1 MGILDREIICGVP
14 AGAQINRRKKQ
25 EMMTRRSFLKIT
37 GAMAL
42 AVGAA
47 GALSGCDAVDNAVG
61 SFFQQYGD
69 QKGHAADS
77 AGSFMYALS
86 NQYQPWS
93 YGEELVLLA
102 VEFQVKNL
110 TNETVTFKASDITSA
125 TIDGHK
131 AKVVLDP
138 KKAAN
143 VSGLDKYTPLFDA
156 NGTKTYGPGKD
167 LNKAEAGYICF
178 QPVGEAHVNKNW
190 SSLEFTFNLKGK
202 TSTFV
207 MNRNADGSVTSAR
220 K

>member
-1 MGILDREIICGVP
+1 M
-14 AGAQINRRKKQ
+14 

-47 GALSGCDAVDNAVG
+47 GALSGCDAVDNTVG

>member
-1 MGILDREIICGVP
+1 M
-14 AGAQINRRKKQ
+14 

-77 AGSFMYALS
+77 VGSFMYALS
-86 NQYQPWS
+86 NRSCAWS
-93 YGEELVLLA
+93 YGGELALLA

-138 KKAAN
+138 KTAIN
-143 VSGLDKYTPLFDA
+143 GRDVGEYTPLFDA
-156 NGTKTYGPGKD
+156 NGTKTYAPGKN
-167 LNKAEAGYICF
+167 LNKAEEGCIYF
-178 QPVGEAHVNKNW
+178 QPEGEAHVNKNW
-190 SSLEFTFNLKGK
+190 SSLEFTFKLKGK

-207 MNRNADGSVTSAR
+207 MTRNADGSVTSAR
-220 K
+220 KQ

>member
-1 MGILDREIICGVP
+1 M
-14 AGAQINRRKKQ
+14 

-47 GALSGCDAVDNAVG
+47 GALSGCDAVDNALG

-77 AGSFMYALS
+77 VGSFMYALS
-86 NQYQPWS
+86 NRSCAWS
-93 YGEELVLLA
+93 YGGELALLA
-102 VEFQVKNL
+102 IGFQVKNL
-110 TNETVTFKASDITSA
+110 TNETVTFKATDITSA
-125 TIDGHK
+125 KIDGHK

-138 KKAAN
+138 KTAIN
-143 VSGLDKYTPLFDA
+143 GRDVGEYTPLFDA
-156 NGTKTYGPGKD
+156 NGTKTYAPGKD
-167 LNKAEAGYICF
+167 LNKAEEGCIYF
-178 QPVGEAHVNKNW
+178 QPVYAEGEAHVNKNW
-190 SSLEFTFNLKGK
+190 SSLEFTFKLKGK

-207 MNRNADGSVTSAR
+207 MTRNADGSVTSAR

>member
-1 MGILDREIICGVP
+1 M
-14 AGAQINRRKKQ
+14 

-47 GALSGCDAVDNAVG
+47 GALSGCDAVDNALG

-86 NQYQPWS
+86 NRNNRWW
-93 YGEELVLLA
+93 YGEELALLA
-102 VEFQVKNL
+102 IGFQVKNL
-110 TNETVTFKASDITSA
+110 TDETVTFKASDITRA

-138 KKAAN
+138 KKEAN
-143 VSGLDKYTPLFDA
+143 VSDVGEYTPLFDA
-156 NGTKTYGPGKD
+156 NGTKTYGPGKN
-167 LNKAEAGYICF
+167 LSKAEEGCIYF
-178 QPVGEAHVNKNW
+178 KPVYAEGEAHDVNKNW
-190 SSLEFTFNLKGK
+190 SSLEFTFTLKDK

>member
-1 MGILDREIICGVP
+1 M
-14 AGAQINRRKKQ
+14 

-47 GALSGCDAVDNAVG
+47 GALSGCDAVDNALG

-86 NQYQPWS
+86 NKCQPWS
-93 YGEELVLLA
+93 NGEELVLLA

-110 TNETVTFKASDITSA
+110 TEDTVTFKASDITSA
-125 TIDGHK
+125 KIDGHK

-138 KKAAN
+138 EKAAN
-143 VSGLDKYTPLFDA
+143 VSGLGDYTPLFDA
-156 NGTKTYGPGKD
+156 NGTKT
-167 LNKAEAGYICF
+167 LWAG
-178 QPVGEAHVNKNW
+178 QE
-190 SSLEFTFNLKGK
+190 SE
-202 TSTFV
+202 
-207 MNRNADGSVTSAR
+207 
-220 K
+220 

>member
-1 MGILDREIICGVP
+1 M
-14 AGAQINRRKKQ
+14 

-47 GALSGCDAVDNAVG
+47 GALSGCDAVDNALG

-86 NQYQPWS
+86 NQYQQWS
-93 YGEELVLLA
+93 NGEELVLLA

-143 VSGLDKYTPLFDA
+143 VSGLGKYIPLFDA

-167 LNKAEAGYICF
+167 LNKAEEGCIYF
-178 QPVGEAHVNKNW
+178 QPAVYAEGEAHVNKNW

-207 MNRNADGSVTSAR
+207 MNRNADGSITSAR

>member
-1 MGILDREIICGVP
+1 M
-14 AGAQINRRKKQ
+14 

-86 NQYQPWS
+86 NQYQPRS

>member
-1 MGILDREIICGVP
+1 M
-14 AGAQINRRKKQ
+14 

-86 NQYQPWS
+86 NRYQPWS
-93 YGEELVLLA
+93 YEEELVLLA

-110 TNETVTFKASDITSA
+110 TEETVTFKASDITSA

-143 VSGLDKYTPLFDA
+143 VSGLGDYTPLFDA

-190 SSLEFTFNLKGK
+190 SSLEFTFTLKGK
-202 TSTFV
+202 SSTFV

>member
-1 MGILDREIICGVP
+1 M
-14 AGAQINRRKKQ
+14 

-77 AGSFMYALS
+77 VGSFMYALS
-86 NQYQPWS
+86 NRSCAWS
-93 YGEELVLLA
+93 YGGELALLA
-102 VEFQVKNL
+102 IGFQVKNL
-110 TNETVTFKASDITSA
+110 TDETVTFKATDITSA
-125 TIDGHK
+125 KIDGHK

-138 KKAAN
+138 KTAIN
-143 VSGLDKYTPLFDA
+143 GRDVGEYTPLFDA
-156 NGTKTYGPGKD
+156 NGTKTYAPGKNLD
-167 LNKAEAGYICF
+167 QAEEGCIYF
-178 QPVGEAHVNKNW
+178 QPVYAEGEAHVNENW
-190 SSLEFTFNLKGK
+190 SSLEFSFKLKDK
-202 TSTFV
+202 SSTFV
-207 MNRNADGSVTSAR
+207 MTRNADGSVTSAR

>member
-1 MGILDREIICGVP
+1 M
-14 AGAQINRRKKQ
+14 

-143 VSGLDKYTPLFDA
+143 VERFGQVHPAVRCKRHQ
-156 NGTKTYGPGKD
+156 D
-167 LNKAEAGYICF
+167 LWAG
-178 QPVGEAHVNKNW
+178 Q
-190 SSLEFTFNLKGK
+190 
-202 TSTFV
+202 
-207 MNRNADGSVTSAR
+207 GSE
-220 K
+220 

>member
-1 MGILDREIICGVP
+1 M
-14 AGAQINRRKKQ
+14 

-47 GALSGCDAVDNAVG
+47 GALSGCDAVDNALG

-77 AGSFMYALS
+77 VGSFMYALS
-86 NQYQPWS
+86 NRSCAWS
-93 YGEELVLLA
+93 YGGELALLA
-102 VEFQVKNL
+102 IGFQVKNL
-110 TNETVTFKASDITSA
+110 TDETVTFKASDITSA
-125 TIDGHK
+125 KIDGHK

-138 KKAAN
+138 KTAIN
-143 VSGLDKYTPLFDA
+143 GRDVGEYTPLFDA

-167 LNKAEAGYICF
+167 LNKAEEGCIYF
-178 QPVGEAHVNKNW
+178 QPVYAEGEEHVNKNW
-190 SSLEFTFNLKGK
+190 SSLEFTFTLKGK
-202 TSTFV
+202 SSTFV

>member
-1 MGILDREIICGVP
+1 M
-14 AGAQINRRKKQ
+14 

-47 GALSGCDAVDNAVG
+47 GALSGCDAVDNALG

-77 AGSFMYALS
+77 VGSFMYALS
-86 NQYQPWS
+86 NRSCAWS
-93 YGEELVLLA
+93 YGGELALLA
-102 VEFQVKNL
+102 IGFQVKNL
-110 TNETVTFKASDITSA
+110 TDETVTFKASDITSA
-125 TIDGHK
+125 KIDGHK
-131 AKVVLDP
+131 ANVVLDP
-138 KKAAN
+138 KTAIN
-143 VSGLDKYTPLFDA
+143 GRDVGEYTPLFDA
-156 NGTKTYGPGKD
+156 NGTKTYAPGKN
-167 LNKAEAGYICF
+167 LNKAEEGCIYF
-178 QPVGEAHVNKNW
+178 QPAVYAEGETHVNKNW

>member
-1 MGILDREIICGVP
+1 M
-14 AGAQINRRKKQ
+14 

-86 NQYQPWS
+86 NRSRGWS
-93 YGEELVLLA
+93 YNGELALLA

-125 TIDGHK
+125 KIGSASQRLVTIRSILSD
-131 AKVVLDP
+131 VVSFSF
-138 KKAAN
+138 
-143 VSGLDKYTPLFDA
+143 V
-156 NGTKTYGPGKD
+156 
-167 LNKAEAGYICF
+167 CF
-178 QPVGEAHVNKNW
+178 
-190 SSLEFTFNLKGK
+190 L
-202 TSTFV
+202 
-207 MNRNADGSVTSAR
+207 VTHCPIMEDM
-220 K
+220 

>member
-1 MGILDREIICGVP
+1 M
-14 AGAQINRRKKQ
+14 

-47 GALSGCDAVDNAVG
+47 GALSGCDAVDNALG

-86 NQYQPWS
+86 NRSCAWS
-93 YGEELVLLA
+93 YGGELALLA
-102 VEFQVKNL
+102 IGFQVKNL
-110 TNETVTFKASDITSA
+110 TNETVTFKATDITSA
-125 TIDGHK
+125 KIDGHK

-138 KKAAN
+138 KTAIN
-143 VSGLDKYTPLFDA
+143 GRDVGEYTPLFDA
-156 NGTKTYGPGKD
+156 NGTKTYAPGKD
-167 LNKAEAGYICF
+167 LNKAEEGCIYF
-178 QPVGEAHVNKNW
+178 QPVYAEGEAHVNKNW
-190 SSLEFTFNLKGK
+190 SSLEFTFTLKGK

-207 MNRNADGSVTSAR
+207 MTRNADGSVTSAR

>member
-1 MGILDREIICGVP
+1 M
-14 AGAQINRRKKQ
+14 

-37 GAMAL
+37 GAVAL

-47 GALSGCDAVDNAVG
+47 GALSGCDAVDNALG

-86 NQYQPWS
+86 NRNNRWW

-102 VEFQVKNL
+102 IGFQVKNL
-110 TNETVTFKASDITSA
+110 TEETVTFKASDITSA
-125 TIDGHK
+125 KIDGHK

-138 KKAAN
+138 KKEAN
-143 VSGLDKYTPLFDA
+143 VSDVGEYTPLFDA
-156 NGTKTYGPGKD
+156 NGTKTYGPGKN
-167 LNKAEAGYICF
+167 LSKAEEGCIYF
-178 QPVGEAHVNKNW
+178 QPVYAEGEAHDVNKNW
-190 SSLEFTFNLKGK
+190 GSLEFTFKLKGN

-207 MNRNADGSVTSAR
+207 MTRNADGSVTSAR

>member
-1 MGILDREIICGVP
+1 M
-14 AGAQINRRKKQ
+14 

-47 GALSGCDAVDNAVG
+47 GALSGCDAVDNALG

-77 AGSFMYALS
+77 VGSFMYALS
-86 NQYQPWS
+86 NRYCGWS
-93 YGEELVLLA
+93 YEKELVLLA
-102 VEFQVKNL
+102 IGFQVKNL
-110 TNETVTFKASDITSA
+110 TDSTVTFKASDITSA
-125 TIDGHK
+125 KIDGHK

-138 KKAAN
+138 KTAAN
-143 VSGLDKYTPLFDA
+143 VSNVGEYTPLFDA

-167 LNKAEAGYICF
+167 LNKAEEGCIYF
-178 QPVGEAHVNKNW
+178 QPVYAEGEAPVNENW
-190 SSLEFTFNLKGK
+190 SSLEFTFKLKDK

>member
-1 MGILDREIICGVP
+1 M
-14 AGAQINRRKKQ
+14 

-86 NQYQPWS
+86 NKCQPWS
-93 YGEELVLLA
+93 NGEELVLLA

-110 TNETVTFKASDITSA
+110 TDETVTFKASDITSA

-131 AKVVLDP
+131 ANVVLDP
-138 KKAAN
+138 KTAIN
-143 VSGLDKYTPLFDA
+143 GRDVGEYTPLFDA

-178 QPVGEAHVNKNW
+178 QPVYAEGEAHVNKNW

-202 TSTFV
+202 PSTFV
-207 MNRNADGSVTSAR
+207 MNRNADGNVTSSR

>member
-1 MGILDREIICGVP
+1 M
-14 AGAQINRRKKQ
+14 

-47 GALSGCDAVDNAVG
+47 GALSGCDAVDNALG

-86 NQYQPWS
+86 NQCQSWS
-93 YGEELVLLA
+93 NGEELVLLA

-143 VSGLDKYTPLFDA
+143 VSGLGKYIPLFDA

-178 QPVGEAHVNKNW
+178 QPEGEAHVNKNW
-190 SSLEFTFNLKGK
+190 SSLEFTFKLKGK
-202 TSTFV
+202 NSTFV

>member
-1 MGILDREIICGVP
+1 M
-14 AGAQINRRKKQ
+14 

-47 GALSGCDAVDNAVG
+47 GALSGCDAVDNALG

-77 AGSFMYALS
+77 VGKFMYALS
-86 NQYQPWS
+86 NRTCGWS
-93 YGEELVLLA
+93 NKDELVLLA
-102 VEFQVKNL
+102 IGFQVKNL

-125 TIDGHK
+125 KIDGHK
-131 AKVVLDP
+131 AKVVLDL
-138 KKAAN
+138 KAAAN
-143 VSGLDKYTPLFDA
+143 VSGFGDYTPLFDA

-178 QPVGEAHVNKNW
+178 QPVYAEGEAHVNKNW
-190 SSLEFTFNLKGK
+190 SSLEFTFTLKGK

-207 MNRNADGSVTSAR
+207 MTRNADGSVTSAR

>member
-1 MGILDREIICGVP
+1 M
-14 AGAQINRRKKQ
+14 

-86 NQYQPWS
+86 NQYQQWS
-93 YGEELVLLA
+93 NGEELVLLA

-143 VSGLDKYTPLFDA
+143 VSGLGKYIPLFDA

-190 SSLEFTFNLKGK
+190 SSLEFTFTLKGK
-202 TSTFV
+202 SSTFV

>member
-1 MGILDREIICGVP
+1 M
-14 AGAQINRRKKQ
+14 

-47 GALSGCDAVDNAVG
+47 GALSGCDAVDNALG

-77 AGSFMYALS
+77 A
-86 NQYQPWS
+86 
-93 YGEELVLLA
+93 
-102 VEFQVKNL
+102 K
-110 TNETVTFKASDITSA
+110 
-125 TIDGHK
+125 IDGHK

-138 KKAAN
+138 EKAAN
-143 VSGLDKYTPLFDA
+143 VSGLGDYTPLFDA
-156 NGTKTYGPGKD
+156 NGTKTYGPGKN

-178 QPVGEAHVNKNW
+178 QPVYDEGEAHVNKKW
-190 SSLEFTFNLKGK
+190 GSLEFTFKLKGN

-207 MNRNADGSVTSAR
+207 MNRNADGSITSAR

>member
-1 MGILDREIICGVP
+1 MV
-14 AGAQINRRKKQ
+14 
-25 EMMTRRSFLKIT
+25 MMTRRSFLKIT

-47 GALSGCDAVDNAVG
+47 GALSGCDAVDNALG

-86 NQYQPWS
+86 NRNNRWW
-93 YGEELVLLA
+93 YGEELALLA
-102 VEFQVKNL
+102 IGFQVKNL
-110 TNETVTFKASDITSA
+110 TDETVTFKATDITRA

-138 KKAAN
+138 KKEAN
-143 VSGLDKYTPLFDA
+143 VSDVGEYTPLFDV
-156 NGTKTYGPGKD
+156 NGTKTYAPGKN
-167 LNKAEAGYICF
+167 LSKAEEGCIYF
-178 QPVGEAHVNKNW
+178 QPVYAEGEAHDVNKNW
-190 SSLEFTFNLKGK
+190 SSLEFTFKLKDK

>member
-1 MGILDREIICGVP
+1 M
-14 AGAQINRRKKQ
+14 

-86 NQYQPWS
+86 NRCQPWS

-102 VEFQVKNL
+102 IGFQVKNL
-110 TNETVTFKASDITSA
+110 TDETVTFKASDITSA
-125 TIDGHK
+125 KIDGHK
-131 AKVVLDP
+131 ANVVLDP
-138 KKAAN
+138 KTAIN
-143 VSGLDKYTPLFDA
+143 GRDVGEYTPLFDA
-156 NGTKTYGPGKD
+156 NGTKTYGPGKN
-167 LNKAEAGYICF
+167 LNKAEEGCIYF
-178 QPVGEAHVNKNW
+178 QPAVYAEGETHVNKNW

>member
-1 MGILDREIICGVP
+1 M
-14 AGAQINRRKKQ
+14 
-25 EMMTRRSFLKIT
+25 EMMTQRSFLKIT

>member
-1 MGILDREIICGVP
+1 M
-14 AGAQINRRKKQ
+14 

-77 AGSFMYALS
+77 VGSFMYALS
-86 NQYQPWS
+86 NRSRGWS
-93 YGEELVLLA
+93 YNGELALLA

-138 KKAAN
+138 KTAIN
-143 VSGLDKYTPLFDA
+143 GRDVGEYTPLFDA
-156 NGTKTYGPGKD
+156 NGTKTYGPGKN
-167 LNKAEAGYICF
+167 LNEAEKGCIYF
-178 QPVGEAHVNKNW
+178 QPEGEAHVNKNW
-190 SSLEFTFNLKGK
+190 SSLEFTFKLKGK

-207 MNRNADGSVTSAR
+207 MTRNADGNVTSAR

>member
-1 MGILDREIICGVP
+1 M
-14 AGAQINRRKKQ
+14 

-86 NQYQPWS
+86 NRCQPWS

-110 TNETVTFKASDITSA
+110 TEDTVTFKASDITSA

-138 KKAAN
+138 EKAAN
-143 VSGLDKYTPLFDA
+143 VSGLGDYTPLFDA
-156 NGTKTYGPGKD
+156 NGTKTYAPGKN
-167 LNKAEAGYICF
+167 LNKAEEGCIYF
-178 QPVGEAHVNKNW
+178 QPAVYAEGEAHVNKNW

-207 MNRNADGSVTSAR
+207 MNRNADGSITSAR

>member
-1 MGILDREIICGVP
+1 M
-14 AGAQINRRKKQ
+14 

-47 GALSGCDAVDNAVG
+47 GALSGCDAVDNALG

-86 NQYQPWS
+86 NQCQPWS
-93 YGEELVLLA
+93 NGEELVLLA

-143 VSGLDKYTPLFDA
+143 VSDVGKYTPLFDE
-156 NGTKTYGPGKD
+156 NGTKTYAPGKD

-178 QPVGEAHVNKNW
+178 QPVYAEGEAHVNKNW
-190 SSLEFTFNLKGK
+190 SSLEFTFTLKGK

-220 K
+220 KE

>member
-1 MGILDREIICGVP
+1 M
-14 AGAQINRRKKQ
+14 

-47 GALSGCDAVDNAVG
+47 GALSGCDAVDNALG

-86 NQYQPWS
+86 NRNNRWW
-93 YGEELVLLA
+93 YGEELALLA
-102 VEFQVKNL
+102 IGFQVKNL
-110 TNETVTFKASDITSA
+110 TDETVTFKASDITSA
-125 TIDGHK
+125 KIDDHK

-138 KKAAN
+138 KKEAN
-143 VSGLDKYTPLFDA
+143 VSDVGEYTPLFDA
-156 NGTKTYGPGKD
+156 NGTKTYAPGKN
-167 LNKAEAGYICF
+167 LNKAEEGCIYF
-178 QPVGEAHVNKNW
+178 QPVYAEGEAHDVNKNW
-190 SSLEFTFNLKGK
+190 SSLEFTFKLKDK

>member
-1 MGILDREIICGVP
+1 M
-14 AGAQINRRKKQ
+14 

-47 GALSGCDAVDNAVG
+47 GALSGCDAVDNALG

-86 NQYQPWS
+86 NRNNRWW
-93 YGEELVLLA
+93 YGEELALLA
-102 VEFQVKNL
+102 IGFQVKNL
-110 TNETVTFKASDITSA
+110 TDETVTFKASDITSA

-138 KKAAN
+138 KKEAN
-143 VSGLDKYTPLFDA
+143 VSDVGEYTPLFDA
-156 NGTKTYGPGKD
+156 NGTKTYAPGKN
-167 LNKAEAGYICF
+167 LSKAEEGCIYF
-178 QPVGEAHVNKNW
+178 QPVYAEGEAHDVNKNW
-190 SSLEFTFNLKGK
+190 SSLEFTFKLKGN

-207 MNRNADGSVTSAR
+207 MTRNADGSVTSAR

>member
-1 MGILDREIICGVP
+1 M
-14 AGAQINRRKKQ
+14 

-47 GALSGCDAVDNAVG
+47 GALSGCDAVDNALG

-77 AGSFMYALS
+77 VGSFMYALS
-86 NQYQPWS
+86 NRSCAWS
-93 YGEELVLLA
+93 YGGELALLA
-102 VEFQVKNL
+102 IGFQVKNL
-110 TNETVTFKASDITSA
+110 TDETVTFKASDITSA
-125 TIDGHK
+125 KIDGHK
-131 AKVVLDP
+131 ANVVLDP
-138 KKAAN
+138 KTAIN
-143 VSGLDKYTPLFDA
+143 GRDVGEYTPLFDA

-167 LNKAEAGYICF
+167 LNKAEEGCIYF
-178 QPVGEAHVNKNW
+178 QPAVYAEGETHVNKNW

>member
-1 MGILDREIICGVP
+1 M
-14 AGAQINRRKKQ
+14 

-47 GALSGCDAVDNAVG
+47 GALSGCDTVDNALG

-93 YGEELVLLA
+93 YEEELVLLA

-143 VSGLDKYTPLFDA
+143 VSGLGKYTPLFDA

-190 SSLEFTFNLKGK
+190 SSLEFTFTLKGK

>member
-1 MGILDREIICGVP
+1 M
-14 AGAQINRRKKQ
+14 

-47 GALSGCDAVDNAVG
+47 GALSGCDAVDNALG

-86 NQYQPWS
+86 NRNNRWW

-102 VEFQVKNL
+102 IGFQVKNL
-110 TNETVTFKASDITSA
+110 TDETVTFKASDITSA

-138 KKAAN
+138 KKEAN
-143 VSGLDKYTPLFDA
+143 VSDVGEYTPLFDA
-156 NGTKTYGPGKD
+156 NGTKTYGPGKN
-167 LNKAEAGYICF
+167 LNKAEEGCIYF
-178 QPVGEAHVNKNW
+178 QPVYAEGEAHDVNKNW
-190 SSLEFTFNLKGK
+190 SSLEFTFKLKDK

>member
-1 MGILDREIICGVP
+1 M
-14 AGAQINRRKKQ
+14 

-47 GALSGCDAVDNAVG
+47 GALSGCDAVDNALG

-77 AGSFMYALS
+77 VGSFMYALS
-86 NQYQPWS
+86 NRSCAWS
-93 YGEELVLLA
+93 YGGELALLA
-102 VEFQVKNL
+102 IGFQVKNL
-110 TNETVTFKASDITSA
+110 TNETVTFKATDITSA
-125 TIDGHK
+125 KIDGHK

-138 KKAAN
+138 KTAIN
-143 VSGLDKYTPLFDA
+143 GRDVGEYTPLFDA
-156 NGTKTYGPGKD
+156 NGTKTYAPGKD
-167 LNKAEAGYICF
+167 LNKAEEGCIYF
-178 QPVGEAHVNKNW
+178 QPVYAEGEAHVNKNW
-190 SSLEFTFNLKGK
+190 SSLEFTFTLKGK

-207 MNRNADGSVTSAR
+207 MTRNADGSVTSAR

>member
-1 MGILDREIICGVP
+1 M
-14 AGAQINRRKKQ
+14 

-47 GALSGCDAVDNAVG
+47 GALSGCDTVDNALG

-86 NQYQPWS
+86 NRNNRWW
-93 YGEELVLLA
+93 YGEELALLA
-102 VEFQVKNL
+102 IGFQVKNL
-110 TNETVTFKASDITSA
+110 TDETVTFKATDITRA

-138 KKAAN
+138 KKEAN
-143 VSGLDKYTPLFDA
+143 VSDVGEYTPLFDA
-156 NGTKTYGPGKD
+156 NGTKTYGPGKN
-167 LNKAEAGYICF
+167 LSKAEEGCIYF
-178 QPVGEAHVNKNW
+178 QPVYAEGEAHDVNKNW
-190 SSLEFTFNLKGK
+190 SSLEFTFKLKGN

-207 MNRNADGSVTSAR
+207 MTRNADGSVTSAR

>member
-1 MGILDREIICGVP
+1 M
-14 AGAQINRRKKQ
+14 K
-25 EMMTRRSFLKIT
+25 MMTRRSFLKIT
-37 GAMAL
+37 GALAL

-207 MNRNADGSVTSAR
+207 MNRNADGNVTSSR

>member
-1 MGILDREIICGVP
+1 M
-14 AGAQINRRKKQ
+14 

-77 AGSFMYALS
+77 VGSFMYALS
-86 NQYQPWS
+86 NRSCAWS
-93 YGEELVLLA
+93 YGGELALLA
-102 VEFQVKNL
+102 IGFQVKNL
-110 TNETVTFKASDITSA
+110 TDETVTFKASDITSA

-131 AKVVLDP
+131 ANVVLDP
-138 KKAAN
+138 KTAIN
-143 VSGLDKYTPLFDA
+143 GRDVGEYTPLFDA
-156 NGTKTYGPGKD
+156 NGTKTYAPGKD
-167 LNKAEAGYICF
+167 LNKAEEGCIYF
-178 QPVGEAHVNKNW
+178 QPVYAEGEAHVNKNW
-190 SSLEFTFNLKGK
+190 SSLEFTFTLKGK

-207 MNRNADGSVTSAR
+207 MTRNADGSVTSAR